1 MTRSNN
7 SVAMK
12 VASAAAAAA
21 ASWKVLTANNF
32 PFILLLDR
40 CSRETK

>member
-7 SVAMK
+7 SVAIK
-12 VASAAAAAA
+12 VASAAAAA